1 MIENQR
7 KKRKKSCIIMI
18 ECRKFFNQIEK
29 GDIFSN
35 DKNNQSQN
43 IESDG
48 IFIFL

>member
-1 MIENQR
+1 
-7 KKRKKSCIIMI
+7 MI
-18 ECRKFFNQIEK
+18 ECHKFFNQIEK